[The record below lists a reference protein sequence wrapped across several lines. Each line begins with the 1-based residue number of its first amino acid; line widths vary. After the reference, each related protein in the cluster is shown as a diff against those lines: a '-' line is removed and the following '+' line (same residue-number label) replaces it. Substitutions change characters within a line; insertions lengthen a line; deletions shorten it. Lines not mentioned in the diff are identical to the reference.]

1 MTQQMG
7 VLFMIKLGIQ

>member
-7 VLFMIKLGIQ
+7 VLFMMKLGIQ